1 MQPAKATILFAED
14 DSSLAFIV
22 KDTLEDEGYKV
33 VHCADG
39 QTAIETF
46 DKTKFDICLLDIMMP
61 NKDGYTVAKKIRQQS
76 DIMPVLFLSTKNQE
90 EDKLKGYDTGADD
103 YLAKPFSMPELLKK
117 IEVFLRRSRKPHA
130 DACEDFRFGNIL
142 FSWCNLKI
150 TTPAETFNITNKEAD
165 LLRFFCEHPNKVV
178 KREEVLINVW
188 GKDDFFLGRSMDVFI
203 SKLRKYLKAEPLVMI
218 ETIHSIGFRF
228 TVPPGLVSKDE
239 KN

>member
-1 MQPAKATILFAED
+1 MQTVKGTILFAED

-39 QTAIETF
+39 QTAIDSF

-76 DIMPVLFLSTKNQE
+76 DVMPVLFLSTKNQE
-90 EDKLKGYDTGADD
+90 EDRLKGYDTGADD
-103 YLAKPFSMPELLKK
+103 YIAKPFSMPELLKK
-117 IEVFLRRSRKPHA
+117 IEVFLRRSKKLHSNTIK
-130 DACEDFRFGNIL
+130 DFTIGNIF
-142 FSWCNLKI
+142 FSFVNLKI
-150 TTPAETFNITNKEAD
+150 TTPLEAFNITQREAD
-165 LLRFFCEHPNKVV
+165 LLKFFCEHQNIVV

-203 SKLRKYLKAEPLVMI
+203 SKLRKYLRAEPGIVI
-218 ETIHSIGFRF
+218 A
-228 TVPPGLVSKDE
+228 VSYTHLTLPTKRIV
-239 KN
+239 

>member
-1 MQPAKATILFAED
+1 MLPAKATILFAED

-39 QTAIETF
+39 QTAIDTF

-61 NKDGYTVAKKIRQQS
+61 HKDGYTVAKKIRQQS
-76 DIMPVLFLSTKNQE
+76 DVMPVLFLSTKNQE
-90 EDKLKGYDTGADD
+90 EDRLKGYDTGADD

-117 IEVFLRRSRKPHA
+117 IEVFLRRTKKLHS
-130 DACEDFRFGNIL
+130 DTYEDCYLGNIL
-142 FSWCNLKI
+142 FSYSNLKI
-150 TTPAETFNITNKEAD
+150 TTAGETFTITNKEAD
-165 LLRFFCEHPNKVV
+165 LLRFFCEHPNKII
-178 KREEVLINVW
+178 KRDEVLINVW

-203 SKLRKYLKAEPLVMI
+203 SKLRKYLKAEPLVSI

-228 TVPPGLVSKDE
+228 TVADSL
-239 KN
+239 